1 MPGLTGL
8 YHISDLSY
16 GLRPRPVR
24 SEAPLLTSKLGPRKR
39 EERRARSNIEEF
51 ANLYGKLLQGTKIK
65 LAKRIAACRGKR
77 LEKKCRNVGN
87 VGEFPGGK
95 MDSFLSYFKKKG
107 HTFK

>member
-1 MPGLTGL
+1 M
-8 YHISDLSY
+8 
-16 GLRPRPVR
+16 R
-24 SEAPLLTSKLGPRKR
+24 SVARGAPLLTSKLGPRKR
-39 EERRARSNIEEF
+39 AERRARSNIEEF
-51 ANLYGKLLQGTKIK
+51 ANLYGKLLEGTKIK

-87 VGEFPGGK
+87 VGEFAGGK

>member
-1 MPGLTGL
+1 M
-8 YHISDLSY
+8 
-16 GLRPRPVR
+16 
-24 SEAPLLTSKLGPRKR
+24 
-39 EERRARSNIEEF
+39 F
-51 ANLYGKLLQGTKIK
+51 NLYGKLLEGTKIK

>member
-1 MPGLTGL
+1 M
-8 YHISDLSY
+8 
-16 GLRPRPVR
+16 R
-24 SEAPLLTSKLGPRKR
+24 SVARGAPLLTSNLGPRKR
-39 EERRARSNIEEF
+39 AERRARSNIEEF
-51 ANLYGKLLQGTKIK
+51 ANLCGKLLEGTKIK